1 MAKKFFTCFYMFRK
15 VGIYMNVN
23 SISPVV
29 CKANIMKNAK
39 QITAPLKDGNTLRF
53 TVGDNYIEAL
63 VTKGDKI
70 VSGTGKYS
78 GKGIKFEDVNNLY
91 EKAKPHIKEGFD
103 FFKELV
109 KTIMK

>member
-1 MAKKFFTCFYMFRK
+1 
-15 VGIYMNVN
+15 MNVN

-53 TVGDNYIEAL
+53 TFGDNYLEAL

-70 VSGTGKYS
+70 VEGKGKYS
-78 GKGIKFEDVNNLY
+78 GKGIAVTEVFKMIESF
-91 EKAKPHIKEGFD
+91 KPHIKEGFD
-103 FFKELV
+103 FLKEFTQAII
-109 KTIMK
+109 K